1 MKDNGFKNITC
12 FGEILWD
19 MLPTGKKPGGAPV
32 NVAVHLKRM
41 GFNPVVVSRVG
52 NDRQGAEL
60 KQFLADVGLDT
71 RFVSTDE
78 KLPTSEVLVQLDK
91 EKNATYEIC
100 EPVAWDNILPSKK
113 LEKKAARSDLIVFG
127 SLAQRNSTTR
137 ETLFHLLKTTN
148 ATRLLD
154 VNLRPP
160 YDAPELVQ
168 ELLRLSDFVK
178 LNDSELQQIALW
190 NQVFGNEEY
199 VMRWLA
205 SFYNCSVVC
214 VTQGAKGAA
223 LLINDKFYEHPGFK
237 IETVDTV
244 GAGDAFLAALI
255 SGLLKKQPPQKTV
268 EFACAVGA
276 LVASEKGAVPQYSES
291 NINNFLNKKEE
302 N

>member
-1 MKDNGFKNITC
+1 MKDNSFKNIIC

-32 NVAVHLKRM
+32 NVAVHLKRL
-41 GFNPVVVSRVG
+41 GLSPVVVSRVG
-52 NDRQGAEL
+52 HDRQGTEL
-60 KQFLADVGLDT
+60 KEFLGSSGLDT
-71 RFVSTDE
+71 RFVSVDE
-78 KLPTSEVLVQLDK
+78 KLSTSEVLVHLDD

-100 EPVAWDNILPSKK
+100 DPVAWDNILPSKE

-137 ETLFHLLKTTN
+137 ETLSHLLKTTN

-160 YDAPELVQ
+160 YDTPELVQ

-199 VMRWLA
+199 VMHWLA

-214 VTQGAKGAA
+214 VTRGAKGAA
-223 LLINDKFYEHPGFK
+223 LLINDKYYEHPGFK
-237 IETVDTV
+237 VEAVDTV

-255 SGLLKKQPPQKTV
+255 SGLSKKQTPQKSV

-276 LVASEKGAVPQYSES
+276 FVASQKGAVPQYSES
-291 NINNFLNKKEE
+291 DINNFLNEKAE

>member
-1 MKDNGFKNITC
+1 MGNNSFKNIIC
-12 FGEILWD
+12 YGELLWD

-32 NVAVHLKRM
+32 NVAVHLKRL
-41 GFNPVVVSRVG
+41 GLNPVVVSRVG
-52 NDRQGAEL
+52 NDRQGTEL
-60 KQFLADVGLDT
+60 SEFLDESGLDT
-71 RFVSTDE
+71 QLISVDD
-78 KLPTSEVLVQLDK
+78 KLPTSEVLVHLDD

-100 EPVAWDNILPSKK
+100 EPVAWDNILPSKR

-127 SLAQRNSTTR
+127 SLAQRNPTTR
-137 ETLFHLLKTTN
+137 DTLIHLLNTTN

-160 YDAPELVQ
+160 HNAPELVQ
-168 ELLRLSDFVK
+168 ELLLLADFVK

-214 VTQGAKGAA
+214 VTRGAKGAA
-223 LLINDKFYEHPGFK
+223 LLINDKLYEHPGFK
-237 IETVDTV
+237 VEAVDTV

-255 SGLLKKQPPQKTV
+255 YGFSKKQPPQKSV

-276 LVASEKGAVPQYSES
+276 FVASEKGAVPQYSKN
-291 NINNFLNKKEE
+291 NITNFLNKKAE

>member
-1 MKDNGFKNITC
+1 MKGNSFKNIIC
-12 FGEILWD
+12 FGEMLWD

-32 NVAVHLKRM
+32 NVAVHLKRL
-41 GFNPVVVSRVG
+41 GLSPVVVSRVG
-52 NDRQGAEL
+52 NDRQGTEL
-60 KQFLADVGLDT
+60 KEFLGSSGLDT
-71 RFVSTDE
+71 QFISVDD
-78 KLPTSEVLVQLDK
+78 KLPTSEVLVHLDD

-100 EPVAWDNILPSKK
+100 EPVAWDNILPSKE

-214 VTQGAKGAA
+214 VTRGAKGAA
-223 LLINDKFYEHPGFK
+223 LLRNDKFYEHPGFK
-237 IETVDTV
+237 VEAVDTV

-255 SGLLKKQPPQKTV
+255 SGLSKKQTPQKSV

-276 LVASEKGAVPQYSES
+276 FVASQKGAVPNYSES

-302 N
+302 D